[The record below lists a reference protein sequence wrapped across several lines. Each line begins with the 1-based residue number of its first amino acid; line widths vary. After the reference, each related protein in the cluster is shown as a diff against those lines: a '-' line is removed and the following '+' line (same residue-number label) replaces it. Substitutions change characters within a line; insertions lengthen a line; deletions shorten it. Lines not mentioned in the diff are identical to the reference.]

1 MSFIFVPLPQLN
13 LWPLRLVASDFHV
26 MLAFA
31 VHLHFI
37 PAWTYGLRL
46 ALQKLGTLNI
56 SQTLWFIYHNG
67 VVGEVYWFHSVRP
80 SVCWGT
86 TGWRFVINS
95 RADIHVTI
103 DCSTVLPFVLVVV
116 TRQKPQINGSVV
128 LAADESL
135 WPRGTPSWYTPLS
148 WMILSKQKNLHLF
161 SSQYICVY
169 LQEVRPSICLSHIP
183 CPLCS
188 TYSSG
193 CSHLIFI
200 HLIEQLQKMCR
211 V

>member
-80 SVCWGT
+80 SVRLLRHHW
-86 TGWRFVINS
+86 
-95 RADIHVTI
+95 VTI
-103 DCSTVLPFVLVVV
+103 CYKFSCRHPCHNWLFNSLTFCVGSCYQTETANQWVCGTGSWWVTLAPWYSQLVHSTLL
-116 TRQKPQINGSVV
+116 NDS
-128 LAADESL
+128 E
-135 WPRGTPSWYTPLS
+135 
-148 WMILSKQKNLHLF
+148 
-161 SSQYICVY
+161 
-169 LQEVRPSICLSHIP
+169 
-183 CPLCS
+183 
-188 TYSSG
+188 
-193 CSHLIFI
+193 
-200 HLIEQLQKMCR
+200 
-211 V
+211 